1 MPPADSWSRVRAP
14 ASALDKVGLRLDE
27 LIQLQTGRSSVGIR
41 SLGEL
46 CVWLD
51 ECTYVSDDERIGLRE
66 HWSHPDE
73 FERGRAGDCEDFALW
88 TWWEL
93 GSLGYAA
100 ELLAGKQVGG
110 GGPPGGGHVWV
121 QFSVAGQ
128 EFLIDGTG
136 GAASDMIRS
145 LAEATDHFCPWFAV
159 DRTFR
164 VYCYSGYFQLSAGTV
179 GRVAV
184 TPRGG
189 RADRADVLPPP
200 PIFEPA
206 ETRTIEDPVPRAG
219 EVRRSQ
225 RPPPHRS
232 TRSASH
238 TKWTTSERSK
248 CRCGVERAVLETC
261 WKKYGGRP
269 CAAPLEGRLALG
281 SRLGGETWC
290 GTARG

>member
-225 RPPPHRS
+225 RPPPPLDP
-232 TRSASH
+232 
-238 TKWTTSERSK
+238 ERIQNQ
-248 CRCGVERAVLETC
+248 VDYERALEMQMR
-261 WKKYGGRP
+261 GRKGCVGDLLEEVRRP
-269 CAAPLEGRLALG
+269 PL
-281 SRLGGETWC
+281 C
-290 GTARG
+290 GATRRKTGPREPTRR